1 MSDEND
7 TKPPEGSRD
16 ENPARVIPNA
26 SDEISIGQARQRA
39 EHIADKRADFWK
51 RVLSEEIGRA
61 VMWEV
66 LTSTHA
72 FDTRFATSPNGFP
85 NQEATWFQAGEQAT
99 GWRLYDALRKAD
111 FEAVHTMHL
120 EQDPYFEEK
129 RRKRK

>member
-26 SDEISIGQARQRA
+26 SDEIAIGQARQRA
-39 EHIADKRADFWK
+39 KHIADKRADFWK

-66 LTSTHA
+66 LAEMHA
-72 FDTRFATSPNGFP
+72 FNVRFATSPNGFP
-85 NQEATWFQAGEQAT
+85 NPEATWFQAGEQAA